1 MENENKKE
9 LKREEIEQ
17 KMREVSK
24 LIAQYA
30 DLQKELNEL
39 PIEAKE
45 EYVEKYEKLQE
56 ELFKPIVVKDEQIKM
71 GKQELD
77 IRKLQKQNYNQLIFR
92 QGVTACALLNDISQT
107 MLDILRVNLIIADKL
122 GVDNIAES
130 LNKVI
135 EKQLN
140 QK

>member
-1 MENENKKE
+1 MSNDNEKE